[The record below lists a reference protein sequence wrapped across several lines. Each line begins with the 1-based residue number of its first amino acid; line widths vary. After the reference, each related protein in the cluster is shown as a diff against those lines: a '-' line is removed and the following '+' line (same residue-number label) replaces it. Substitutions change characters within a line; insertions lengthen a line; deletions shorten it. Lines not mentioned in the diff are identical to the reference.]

1 MVVRVA
7 PLFSFR
13 TLATLLLA
21 ALLFVRLGP
30 LCETAA
36 MAATPVASAMPG
48 CADQPHDTPAKKMQ
62 PAACA
67 MSCMAACGEVVT
79 YADVPSYGAIV
90 PWPAVNMPFDGTS
103 RAPDPPPPRMA

>member
-1 MVVRVA
+1 M
-7 PLFSFR
+7 
-13 TLATLLLA
+13 LLLA

-36 MAATPVASAMPG
+36 MADTPVASAMSG
-48 CADQPHDTPAKKMQ
+48 CADQPHNTPSKKMQ

-79 YADVPSYGAIV
+79 YADVPSYGTIA
-90 PWPAVNMPFDGTS
+90 PWPALNVPFDGTS
-103 RAPDPPPPRMA
+103 RAPDLPLHE